1 MVAFFDLATY
11 CIKGKI
17 VHKVNFYDLSLKVH
31 TTGGNL
37 DLRPNVATIAHWR
50 HGHKNYLDLTSKC
63 ISGDIRNT
71 LYFWHLG

>member
-31 TTGGNL
+31 TGQNL
-37 DLRPNVATIAHWR
+37 GLKSNVATIGRA
-50 HGHKNYLDLTSKC
+50 Y
-63 ISGDIRNT
+63 I
-71 LYFWHLG
+71 